1 MLNICCAG
9 ADQVGV
15 TSEQPAWAVTLRPA
29 TCPGCG
35 AALTAARGGLR
46 CAACGRAAP
55 GAASGAAPPGA
66 ALPGAAPVH
75 SRWRG
80 GPTSFGP
87 LGRLLLTA
95 LVLLP
100 PALLVWVA
108 GPMGLTMCVGW
119 LILGV
124 PLLLRSVWTRAR
136 VR

>member
-1 MLNICCAG
+1 MS
-9 ADQVGV
+9 
-15 TSEQPAWAVTLRPA
+15 TEPPAWAVTLRPA

-35 AALTAARGGLR
+35 GPLTAARGGLR
-46 CAACGRAAP
+46 CAACRYSPP
-55 GAASGAAPPGA
+55 GAPPGTA
-66 ALPGAAPVH
+66 PGTARVH
-75 SRWRG
+75 SRWRA

-87 LGRLLLTA
+87 AGRLLLTA

-119 LILGV
+119 LVLGV